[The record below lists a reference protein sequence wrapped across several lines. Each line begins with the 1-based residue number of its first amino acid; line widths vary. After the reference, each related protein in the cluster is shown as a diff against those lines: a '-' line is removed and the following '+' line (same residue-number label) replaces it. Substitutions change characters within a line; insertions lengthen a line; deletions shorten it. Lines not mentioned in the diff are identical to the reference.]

1 MLLYVAQISGS
12 YFARLSDQLWRYR
25 QDFLMSENK
34 NGKQVNAANS
44 KKEKTAN
51 AVAKNKKTDLKV
63 ADAKKNEVKKVE
75 PKKNAKAVPSGNPF
89 DKLLWLLSFAL
100 LAAAVG
106 GNYYYTQFIM
116 IDESSLARLGRVAI
130 VIVTILAGLAVVLFT
145 NKGKKLLA
153 FGRDSYTELRKVVW
167 PARNEAM
174 QTTAI
179 VFVAVVLVS
188 LFLYVCDLAF
198 LQIVRLITL

>member
-1 MLLYVAQISGS
+1 M
-12 YFARLSDQLWRYR
+12 SD
-25 QDFLMSENK
+25 NK
-34 NGKQVNAANS
+34 TGKQANAANS
-44 KKEKTAN
+44 QKEKTAN
-51 AVAKNKKTDLKV
+51 VAVKNKKTDLKV
-63 ADAKKNEVKKVE
+63 ANAKKNEVKKVE
-75 PKKNAKAVPSGNPF
+75 PKKSGKSAPSSNPL
-89 DKLLWLLSFAL
+89 DTLLWLLSFAL
-100 LAAAVG
+100 LAAAIG
-106 GNYYYTQFIM
+106 GNYYYTQFIAF
-116 IDESSLARLGRVAI
+116 DESSLARLGRVAI
-130 VIVTILAGLAVVLFT
+130 VIVTIVAGLAVVLFT
-145 NKGKKLLA
+145 TTGKKLLA

>member
-1 MLLYVAQISGS
+1 
-12 YFARLSDQLWRYR
+12 
-25 QDFLMSENK
+25 MSENK
-34 NGKQVNAANS
+34 NGKQATNAAS
-44 KKEKTAN
+44 KKEKAANTAI
-51 AVAKNKKTDLKV
+51 KNKKTDLKV

-75 PKKNAKAVPSGNPF
+75 SKKANKQQAASNPL
-89 DKLLWLLSFAL
+89 DKLLWLVSFAL

-116 IDESSLARLGRVAI
+116 LDESSLARLGRVAI

-145 NKGKKLLA
+145 TKGKKLLV

-179 VFVAVVLVS
+179 VFVAVVVVS
-188 LFLYVCDLAF
+188 LFLYVCDLVF